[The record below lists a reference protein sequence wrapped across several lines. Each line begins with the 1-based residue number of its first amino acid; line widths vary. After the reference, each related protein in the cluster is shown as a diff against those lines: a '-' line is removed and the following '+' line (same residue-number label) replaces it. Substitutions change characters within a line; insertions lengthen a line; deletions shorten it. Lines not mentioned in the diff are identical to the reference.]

1 MNVLERIRIALIYR
15 LGGWPM
21 DKHGFLNISSITV
34 VKDGWIWKEAP
45 DLNHL
50 ITMLHCVQLPTA
62 GEGQHI
68 VQPQV
73 RGNPHRH
80 KKSHVLDALHAF
92 TSEELAERFL
102 EMPVIEV
109 GCPWSPE
116 LVALVKPGPEIAA
129 TLTGAQPPEPIN
141 LCQACKASAAECN
154 DCMDK
159 ECDGQNNTIKCDQ
172 YRKEEK

>member
-1 MNVLERIRIALIYR
+1 MLIDNVVVATDEN
-15 LGGWPM
+15 
-21 DKHGFLNISSITV
+21 HISEISR
-34 VKDGWIWKEAP
+34 
-45 DLNHL
+45 
-50 ITMLHCVQLPTA
+50 QL
-62 GEGQHI
+62 
-68 VQPQV
+68 
-73 RGNPHRH
+73 
-80 KKSHVLDALHAF
+80 
-92 TSEELAERFL
+92 ELAERFL